1 MLYHELTVISLSSF
15 VKCLSLLSIFYLAV
29 FFIIELQEYFIP
41 RFKSFVIYMCCE
53 LFFPVYELP
62 INFLDGAF

>member
-1 MLYHELTVISLSSF
+1 MLYHELTAISLSSF

-29 FFIIELQEYFIP
+29 FFIIELQEFFIT

-53 LFFPVYELP
+53 FFFPVCELP
-62 INFLDGAF
+62 INFLDGVF